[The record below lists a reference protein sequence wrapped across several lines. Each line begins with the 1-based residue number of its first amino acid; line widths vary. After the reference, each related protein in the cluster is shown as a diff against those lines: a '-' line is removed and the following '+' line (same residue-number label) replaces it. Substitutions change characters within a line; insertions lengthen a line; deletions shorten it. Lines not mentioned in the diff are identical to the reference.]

1 MQLDDRPFTHATA
14 TQLVVADWK
23 VDAEAVVTICRQ
35 RLAGASAVR
44 VVVPAWLHG
53 LDWAGDPFASVPCA
67 RRQVER
73 ISRLCLDAGL
83 RVISA
88 EVGDPDP
95 LNAISDALEH
105 RPIDQILLFARGRHV
120 AAAYP
125 FSVAHRAEGL
135 TGLAV
140 HSFTV
145 PSTPKA
151 PRRRFAAGHCDRAQP
166 PAARAASSA
175 TRRSACRVGGPRRA
189 EQRTDG

>member
-1 MQLDDRPFTHATA
+1 MELDDRPFTHETA

-23 VDAEAVVTICRQ
+23 IDAEAVVTICRQ

-105 RPIDQILLFARGRHV
+105 RRDRPDPALRAR
-120 AAAYP
+120 P
-125 FSVAHRAEGL
+125 
-135 TGLAV
+135 
-140 HSFTV
+140 
-145 PSTPKA
+145 
-151 PRRRFAAGHCDRAQP
+151 PRRRRLPVQRRASRRTPHRHRGTQLHRSVDPEGAPPPSIRSRALRSRPRAA
-166 PAARAASSA
+166 AARG
-175 TRRSACRVGGPRRA
+175 RRSACRVGGPRRA

>member
-1 MQLDDRPFTHATA
+1 MELDDRPFNNETA
-14 TQLVVADWK
+14 TSLVVADWK
-23 VDAEAVVTICRQ
+23 IDAAAVVTICRQ

-67 RRQVER
+67 RRQLDR
-73 ISRLCLDAGL
+73 MSRLCLDAGL

-95 LNAISDALEH
+95 LSAISDALDH

-125 FSVAHRAEGL
+125 FSVAHRAERL

-140 HSFTV
+140 HSFTA
-145 PSTPKA
+145 PSTPK
-151 PRRRFAAGHCDRAQP
+151 PPGRYRFAAGHCAQP
-166 PAARAASSA
+166 PQLAGV
-175 TRRSACRVGGPRRA
+175 RR
-189 EQRTDG
+189 

>member
-1 MQLDDRPFTHATA
+1 MELDDRPFTHEAATP
-14 TQLVVADWK
+14 LVVADWEI
-23 VDAEAVVTICRQ
+23 DAEAVLTICRQ
-35 RLAGASAVR
+35 RLAGGSAVR

-67 RRQVER
+67 RRQLDH
-73 ISRLCLDAGL
+73 ISRLCLVAGL

-95 LNAISDALEH
+95 LNAISDAVDH

-125 FSVAHRAEGL
+125 FSVAHRAERL

-140 HSFTV
+140 HGFTA
-145 PSTPKA
+145 PSALKA

-166 PAARAASSA
+166 PQLA
-175 TRRSACRVGGPRRA
+175 TP
-189 EQRTDG
+189 